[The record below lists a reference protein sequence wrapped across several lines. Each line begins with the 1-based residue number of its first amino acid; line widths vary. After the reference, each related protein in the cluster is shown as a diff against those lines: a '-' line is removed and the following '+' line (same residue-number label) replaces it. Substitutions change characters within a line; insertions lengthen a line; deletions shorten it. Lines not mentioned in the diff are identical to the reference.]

1 MAVHPVEMFVV
12 RPLGMVN
19 IVDGDTDLSS
29 RRSKFRFQSLQLFS
43 EESLLEAHQ
52 FPAEAG

>member
-19 IVDGDTDLSS
+19 IVDGDADLSS